1 MIRIKLGN
9 IQISYGLKE
18 VVTDKFIIL
27 RNQLKDILCIVS
39 ISSINFNMS
48 DFLQRDLGSSLL
60 SVTVLLGWLG
70 IGFVILRILS
80 ISIKRILE
88 AVFKLSNKK

>member
-9 IQISYGLKE
+9 IQIGYGLK
-18 VVTDKFIIL
+18 VVATDNYFLLK
-27 RNQLKDILCIVS
+27 NQLKDIICIVS
-39 ISSINFNMS
+39 ITYINFSMS
-48 DFLQRDLGSSLL
+48 DLLQKDLGSSLL
-60 SVTVLLGWLG
+60 SITVLLGWLG
-70 IGFVILRILS
+70 IGFVILRILT